1 MANLTLSVPE
11 QLHKRMQN
19 YNEIK
24 WSIVV
29 RNTIEKRLD
38 DLEMMDKLAAKV
50 NLSKE
55 DADEIA
61 KLIKADVAKELYN
74 EHNSGC

>member
-1 MANLTLSVPE
+1 MTNLTLSVPE

-29 RNTIEKRLD
+29 RSTIEKKLD
-38 DLEMMDKLAAKV
+38 DLEMMDKLAAK
-50 NLSKE
+50 SKLTQE
-55 DADEIA
+55 DADDIA
-61 KLIKADVAKELYN
+61 KLIKADVAKEIWQ
-74 EHNSGC
+74 E

>member
-1 MANLTLSVPE
+1 MTNITLSVPE
-11 QLHKRMQN
+11 DLYKRMRK

-29 RNTIEKRLD
+29 RDTIEKKLG
-38 DLEMMDKLAAKV
+38 DLEIMDKLASKV
-50 NLSKE
+50 NLTQK

-61 KLIKADVAKELYN
+61 KLIKADIAKELY
-74 EHNSGC
+74 S

>member
-1 MANLTLSVPE
+1 MTNLTLSVPE

-29 RNTIEKRLD
+29 RSTIEKKLE
-38 DLEMMDKLAAKV
+38 DLEMMDKLAAKSK
-50 NLSKE
+50 LTKE

-61 KLIKADVAKELYN
+61 KLIKADVAKEIWQ
-74 EHNSGC
+74 E